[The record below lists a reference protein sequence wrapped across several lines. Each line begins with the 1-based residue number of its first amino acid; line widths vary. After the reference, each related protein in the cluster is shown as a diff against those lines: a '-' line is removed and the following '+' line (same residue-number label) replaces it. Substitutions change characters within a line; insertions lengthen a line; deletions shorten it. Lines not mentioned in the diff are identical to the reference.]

1 MVRND
6 HCYWRRSSKRSGV
19 ASSAGQSADMEVVG
33 DNKSAEEKKC
43 DPRRCVLCGVQGD
56 SVPEVS
62 NIQYNALILHIMLT
76 VL

>member
-19 ASSAGQSADMEVVG
+19 ASSASQSVDMEVDGV
-33 DNKSAEEKKC
+33 DKSAEKKC

-56 SVPEVS
+56 SVPEVR
-62 NIQYNALILHIMLT
+62 NIQ
-76 VL
+76 